1 MWPMNS
7 TNQIKTFVVMPC
19 FNEEDNLIES
29 LSSLGFSSKSIQ
41 ESMDV
46 NLVIIDNNSTDSTF
60 SIASRIKGQFP
71 ERIHLIKESEQGYIP
86 ARHAG
91 NVYVKDLVEQK
102 GWEIDN
108 ILILQADADTLYSKG
123 YVSAMRNTSAFF
135 GLNTML
141 EAYSEYPTSFKHKFA
156 DYIEL
161 CCGIDH
167 TLESIFVKSKTYDI
181 IVDDKQCAYR
191 LGDYFRW
198 GTHIREFLANGDE
211 IFAET
216 TRLFLKA
223 RLSGAT
229 KVMLNNVYAEH
240 SPRRILEH
248 PILQYVTAG
257 FPREMAWKI
266 RWLDKSINIKE
277 FLKLKDSDSIAW
289 DDITNVRII
298 HLISLFNV
306 LPIYINRILGIKT
319 TTCSNILYDS
329 ISDSLPLCNKEVLM
343 VNPGHLILNV
353 LNVVEQNFTSL
364 KRLIYNEIGGETG
377 DENISKRGG

>member
-1 MWPMNS
+1 MNS
-7 TNQIKTFVVMPC
+7 KNQIKTFIVMPC
-19 FNEEDNLIES
+19 FNEEGNLIES
-29 LSSLGFSSKSIQ
+29 LSSLGFSSEAIQ
-41 ESMDV
+41 ESCDV
-46 NLVIIDNNSTDSTF
+46 NLVIVDNNSTDSTS
-60 SIASRIKGQFP
+60 SIVSRIKDQFP

-91 NVYVKDLVEQK
+91 NVYVKDLAEEK
-102 GWEIDN
+102 GWLIEN
-108 ILILQADADTLYSKG
+108 ILILQADADTVYSKG
-123 YVSAMRNTSAFF
+123 YVSEMRRASIFF

-141 EAYSEYPTSFKHKFA
+141 EAYSEFPKSFKYRFA
-156 DYIEL
+156 DYIDL
-161 CCGIDH
+161 CNEIDH
-167 TLESIFVKSKTYDI
+167 TLDSIFVKGKTYDI

-198 GTHIREFLANGDE
+198 GTHVREFLANGDE

-223 RLSGAT
+223 RLFGAT

-248 PILQYVTAG
+248 PILQYVMAG
-257 FPREMAWKI
+257 FPREMVWKI
-266 RWLDKSINIKE
+266 KWLDKNISIEE
-277 FLKLKDSDSIAW
+277 FFKLKDCDSIAW
-289 DDITNVRII
+289 DNMTNARII

-329 ISDSLPLCNKEVLM
+329 ISDSLPLYNKEILM

-364 KRLIYNEIGGETG
+364 KRLIYNEIAGETG
-377 DENISKRGG
+377 DKKY